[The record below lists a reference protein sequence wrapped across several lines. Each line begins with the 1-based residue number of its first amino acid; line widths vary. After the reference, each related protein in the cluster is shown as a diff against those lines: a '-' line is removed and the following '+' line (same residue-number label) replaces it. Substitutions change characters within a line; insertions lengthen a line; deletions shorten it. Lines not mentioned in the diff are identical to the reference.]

1 MSNLDLDRAEIEQAV
16 DQLDLDQMIEA
27 DEIRKQEL
35 GQDEI
40 REIRETGDLDQDELL
55 DTSGVLSYVQEED
68 ELLGHIQMIEWDG
81 VTDAMRMISD
91 IARKPGISILLR
103 SSPGNWHGYNL
114 TVRPFEQQVLR
125 SLRATGDPGQVR
137 WTARRGYATL
147 RILPKIRSESRE
159 IYKPAPTVEKVFV
172 DPTDEPQSRRH
183 AEILIDMCRRSGS
196 DDLAE
201 QIEAGM
207 DQHEI
212 VGDRLTVDHY
222 QTVSDESKHLLAG
235 GW

>member
-1 MSNLDLDRAEIEQAV
+1 MSSLDLDPTEAEIEEAV
-16 DQLDLDQMIEA
+16 DQLDQQIEA
-27 DEIRKQEL
+27 DEIRQQDL

-40 REIRETGDLDQDELL
+40 EEIKEAGDLDQDELL
-55 DTSGVLSYVQEED
+55 DTSGVLSYVHEDD
-68 ELLGHIQMIEWDG
+68 ELIGHIQMIEWDG
-81 VTDAMRMISD
+81 ITDAMRMVAD

-114 TVRPFEQQVLR
+114 TVRPFEDQVIR

-159 IYKPAPTVEKVFV
+159 IYKPAPEIRKVFV
-172 DPTDEPQSRRH
+172 DPTDEPQSKRH
-183 AEILIDMCRRSGS
+183 AEILIDIARRQGA
-196 DDLAE
+196 DE
-201 QIEAGM
+201 QADEIEAAIE
-207 DQHEI
+207 QHEA

-222 QTVSDESKHLLAG
+222 QTVTDESKHLLAG
-235 GW
+235 GR